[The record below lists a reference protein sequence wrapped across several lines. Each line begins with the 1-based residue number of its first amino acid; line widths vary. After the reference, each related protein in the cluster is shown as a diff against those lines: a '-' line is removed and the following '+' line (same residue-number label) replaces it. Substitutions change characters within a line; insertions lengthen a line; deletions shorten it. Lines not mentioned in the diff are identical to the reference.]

1 MSNNSKPFQILGS
14 AGAGLKGAIASG
26 GLKGML
32 RKKGKGNKL
41 PITKKPV
48 KGIQLGQ
55 PGTQSGTSR
64 SKKGY

>member
-1 MSNNSKPFQILGS
+1 MSNNSRPFN
-14 AGAGLKGAIASG
+14 
-26 GLKGML
+26 
-32 RKKGKGNKL
+32 KGNKL

>member
-1 MSNNSKPFQILGS
+1 MSNNSRPFNIVKPSI
-14 AGAGLKGAIASG
+14 KIT
-26 GLKGML
+26 KNT
-32 RKKGKGNKL
+32 KKGNKL

>member
-1 MSNNSKPFQILGS
+1 MSNNSRPFNKS
-14 AGAGLKGAIASG
+14 
-26 GLKGML
+26 
-32 RKKGKGNKL
+32 NKL